1 MESNIKELN
10 NFYNKE
16 IDKQA
21 TNYYLGNEKV
31 LPISL
36 TDVLVP
42 LTPAEE
48 NAWIKLKLVSEYK
61 KDHATAPAGATAFGV
76 AEFQES
82 DLDMIE
88 KFSKN
93 ELIITFY
100 KWLYEKFVNDSEM
113 HLKDW
118 IYGIFPELLTM
129 QENNIEKTF
138 ERMKEYIKVG
148 VLDQIKDRK
157 DLMKKFLIEKGF
169 ITKQA
174 LGLTEDTDNV
184 HGIFGTTAEVPKKY
198 NDSKYTRNA
207 IENALIS
214 KKNKIGNGDA
224 LLSIKD
230 LNKTIP
236 NNNFHN
242 VSSNYKKVFRQ
253 KVGDGEREKSKIVK
267 QLATKNFKN
276 IFDN

>member
-10 NFYNKE
+10 NFFNKE
-16 IDKQA
+16 VEKQA

-48 NAWIKLKLVSEYK
+48 AAWIKLKLIEEYK
-61 KDHATAPAGATAFGV
+61 KTHNNAPAGATAFGV

-100 KWLYEKFVNDSEM
+100 KWLYEKFVNNSEM

-138 ERMKEYIKVG
+138 ERMKDYIKVG

-157 DLMKKFLIEKGF
+157 DLMKKFMIEKGF
-169 ITKQA
+169 ITKET
-174 LGLTEDTDNV
+174 LGLTEQTDNV
-184 HGIFGTTAEVPKKY
+184 HGIFGTTANVPKEV
-198 NDSKYTRNA
+198 NTSDYTRNA
-207 IENALIS
+207 IENSLVS
-214 KKNKIGNGDA
+214 RRNKIANGDA
-224 LLSIKD
+224 LLSRKENEKD
-230 LNKTIP
+230 QFLP
-236 NNNFHN
+236 NSNFHKHDIKYKRVYRQN
-242 VSSNYKKVFRQ
+242 VGS
-253 KVGDGEREKSKIVK
+253 GDKEKSKIVNT
-267 QLATKNFKN
+267 LGIKNFSN
-276 IFDN
+276 LF